1 MNVTARVHGD
11 ERGLVGKILVLWLV
25 LAALLAVL
33 TYDGIRIA
41 VTRFRVADAAQTA
54 AFESATTLRKTQG
67 DRNAAFRAARD
78 SVAEADEDLRL
89 AEFVIDPLTN
99 EVRITVTQKAPT
111 LLAERIGFL
120 RSLTRART
128 TETSSVGGP

>member
-1 MNVTARVHGD
+1 MTARVHGD

>member
-1 MNVTARVHGD
+1 MNVTARMHGD

-67 DRNAAFRAARD
+67 DRNAAFRVARD

-99 EVRITVTQKAPT
+99 EVRVTVTQKAPT

>member
-1 MNVTARVHGD
+1 VTARVHGD

-128 TETSSVGGP
+128 TETSSVGGR

>member
-1 MNVTARVHGD
+1 MNVKTRVHGD

-99 EVRITVTQKAPT
+99 EVRVTVTQKAPT

>member
-1 MNVTARVHGD
+1 MNLKARVHGD

-99 EVRITVTQKAPT
+99 EVRVTVTQKAPT

>member
-1 MNVTARVHGD
+1 MNVKTRVHGD

-78 SVAEADEDLRL
+78 SVAEADEDLLL

-99 EVRITVTQKAPT
+99 EVRVTVTQKAPT

>member
-1 MNVTARVHGD
+1 VHGD